1 MTTTA
6 KLLGIYALLGVLL
19 VFLGVPIIFI
29 ALGVVGATLLTQAIV
44 HYLKPKSVQEE
55 TMHNLGFTGLS
66 LGPSPKRKETQDHTP
81 SN

>member
-6 KLLGIYALLGVLL
+6 KLLGIYALLGVGL
-19 VFLGVPIIFI
+19 VFLGVPVIFT
-29 ALGVVGATLLTQAIV
+29 ALGVVGATVLTQAIV
-44 HYLKPKSVQEE
+44 HYLKPKTPQEE

-66 LGPSPKRKETQDHTP
+66 LGPSPKSKETQDGTA